1 LKKNEKT
8 EGYNESKKLK
18 EHNEWKRYKK
28 QQGKANF
35 LWDGKNCLHGSE
47 KEKKLSLFKSYYEGK
62 GKMEKDNGERKLE
75 KEKLKR
81 KTKASR
87 KVKAKRKKI
96 QCK

>member
-1 LKKNEKT
+1 MGKDIKRNK
-8 EGYNESKKLK
+8 GKLIF
-18 EHNEWKRYKK
+18 Y
-28 QQGKANF
+28 
-35 LWDGKNCLHGSE
+35 GKNCLHGSE
-47 KEKKLSLFKSYYEGK
+47 REKKLSLFKSYYEGK
-62 GKMEKDNGERKLE
+62 GDMEKDNGERKLE